1 MSIKDLTIVITSFR
15 SEKAIRECLKHINKD
30 CKVINIENSDNK
42 QYKNNI
48 EKDFDNVKCI
58 LTGDNL
64 GYAKANNIGLKNT
77 KTKYALVLNPD
88 TKLTSTTLENFFH
101 SSKKNP
107 DFAMI
112 GPTVTNSSSEKN
124 ISNSN
129 TIKVVKSI
137 KGHAMFLNLSHFK
150 EVGFFDEN
158 FFIYLE
164 EIDLCR
170 RLRNSGKKI
179 YIDPNIKVFHE
190 GGKSHDDSINF
201 EMELSRNW
209 HWMWSQFYFQKKYY
223 GYFISLI
230 KILPKFFI
238 SILRILLYSILLNK
252 KKILIYF
259 YRLRG
264 IMSAIFGQS
273 SWYRPRI
280 KIE

>member
-190 GGKSHDDSINF
+190 GGKSHDESINF

-209 HWMWSQFYFQKKYY
+209 HWMWSSFYFNKKYR
-223 GYFISLI
+223 GFLISLI
-230 KILPKFFI
+230 DAFPKLFS
-238 SILRILLYSILLNK
+238 SIFKFLIFSIIKNK
-252 KKILIYF
+252 DKKEIYYQRFSGLINA
-259 YRLRG
+259 
-264 IMSAIFGQS
+264 IMGKN
-273 SWYRPRI
+273 SWYRP
-280 KIE
+280 KV